1 MYSPCYLF
9 TYLSIDLFI
18 YWLRAAACGILD
30 PGPGIEPMP
39 SAVEAYNP
47 THWPA
52 SDFLDYINMSERN
65 SSCVI
70 FSPLS
75 FSSKN
80 LFSSS
85 LYNLTSYASMTT
97 LHNKYQKIYAI
108 YN

>member
-30 PGPGIEPMP
+30 PRPGIEPMP

-52 SDFLDYINMSERN
+52 SDFPDYINMSERN

-70 FSPLS
+70 FFPFKFFLQKTY
-75 FSSKN
+75 FH
-80 LFSSS
+80 
-85 LYNLTSYASMTT
+85 
-97 LHNKYQKIYAI
+97 LHYII
-108 YN
+108 LPHMHP